1 MPATT
6 ATGTPEPTRARGCRQ
21 PLAPRLPAAR
31 VDALTELF
39 RALSDPVRLEILHLL
54 ARAETPVCVCDIT
67 ATLDLS
73 QPTVSHHL
81 ARLRDAGLVTGE
93 RRGVWSH
100 WRVHPDLSDAGRV
113 ALALVG

>member
-1 MPATT
+1 M
-6 ATGTPEPTRARGCRQ
+6 
-21 PLAPRLPAAR
+21 
-31 VDALTELF
+31 
-39 RALSDPVRLEILHLL
+39 RLEILHLL
-54 ARAETPVCVCDIT
+54 VRAETPVCVCDIT
-67 ATLDLS
+67 RALGLR

-100 WRVHPDLSDAGRV
+100 WRVHPELTESGRV